1 MSTKKVKK
9 SQLILKLQTTSNQ
22 NILKKKKK
30 DIFFTTLFFNL
41 SYTMIM
47 RKETKTTSSISSAR
61 SFFDLNSSK
70 IFESE
75 KEVRDPSFVMGMT
88 KSLWVQLILMILLSS
103 CHEIFKLVFV
113 SIFAVEAISTFFKYF
128 DYPFEA
134 LVSAVVPERCWKTG
148 FREDCEFVSRCVRCL
163 SLSEF

>member
-1 MSTKKVKK
+1 
-9 SQLILKLQTTSNQ
+9 
-22 NILKKKKK
+22 
-30 DIFFTTLFFNL
+30 
-41 SYTMIM
+41 
-47 RKETKTTSSISSAR
+47 
-61 SFFDLNSSK
+61 
-70 IFESE
+70 
-75 KEVRDPSFVMGMT
+75 MGMT

-103 CHEIFKLVFV
+103 CHEIFKLAFV

-134 LVSAVVPERCWKTG
+134 LVSAVVPERCC